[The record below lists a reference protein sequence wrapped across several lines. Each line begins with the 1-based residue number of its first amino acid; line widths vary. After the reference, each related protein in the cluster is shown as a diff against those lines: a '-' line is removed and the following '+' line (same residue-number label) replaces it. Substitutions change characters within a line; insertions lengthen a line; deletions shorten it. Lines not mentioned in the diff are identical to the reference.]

1 MKTCSCGLFF
11 HVTAILALFPQVT
24 TSFQCSSWHGEKPVP
39 LRQRR
44 FAGHT
49 PQQGIAPSFGVV
61 PNDHA
66 PQHQHPFGGR
76 VNPSL
81 SSSRVRT
88 RLGLSMASLGEP
100 ITSLASSLFRTSG
113 SVPFIQAFGVNAV
126 LFAVLSRKLSTML
139 TPTGFVHALAL
150 GSSLWATLGVSG
162 WLYCVAYLFL
172 GQAVTKVRFAEK
184 QKAGLAE
191 GRGGRRGPENVW
203 YVLEQLV
210 VVVVGFGFVLWNDS
224 TTTE

>member
-1 MKTCSCGLFF
+1 
-11 HVTAILALFPQVT
+11 
-24 TSFQCSSWHGEKPVP
+24 
-39 LRQRR
+39 
-44 FAGHT
+44 
-49 PQQGIAPSFGVV
+49 
-61 PNDHA
+61 
-66 PQHQHPFGGR
+66 
-76 VNPSL
+76 
-81 SSSRVRT
+81 
-88 RLGLSMASLGEP
+88 MASLVGEP

-113 SVPFIQAFGVNAV
+113 SVPLVQAFGVNAV

-203 YVLEQLV
+203 YVEQLV
-210 VVVVGFGFVLWNDS
+210 VGCVLCCND
-224 TTTE
+224 